1 MIRIIVLA
9 SILWTMPVIFSGIA
23 ALGGEAVAAEKEKK
37 KKTRRVPALR
47 ESTYRRLGEAQLMID
62 PESVPREE
70 GEPVPEAT
78 GTPRDAVNLLMDF
91 LNKRG
96 LNSYEKA
103 QIWNT
108 LAFAYYTLE
117 DMKNTIHSYEM
128 VLQQGV
134 ISEALEQQSLRA
146 LFQLHFGEGNYRK
159 AIEYIT
165 KFEEARGQ
173 LDAAITF
180 WKALAYYSLDEFPE
194 ALKYAVL
201 VEEVANEQGKEMEE
215 NWWYLQVV
223 LYNTLQDVD
232 NVIVVLEKLIVHY
245 PKKSYWMLLA
255 GMYSEK
261 EWDDQSLSAYYAA
274 YTQGF
279 FVRESEIVMLSQRL
293 LNAEVPYEAAEVL
306 EQGFTN
312 KILKNTE
319 KNLKLL
325 ATSYTMAQEVE
336 KAITAWEN
344 AAKKV
349 GSGENYY
356 RLAQALAHEEHHSKA
371 IKAYRSSL
379 NTKDLVQKKESDAYF
394 WMGISLMALDRWDE
408 AVRAFRSS
416 QKADAKKSKMVA
428 QYITYITGEKRRLA
442 ELKRMQES
450 TGAE

>member
-47 ESTYRRLGEAQLMID
+47 ESTYRRLGEAQVMID
-62 PESVPREE
+62 PESVAREE
-70 GEPVPEAT
+70 GEPPPEPT
-78 GTPRDAVNLLMDF
+78 GTPQDAVNLLMEFKD
-91 LNKRG
+91 KRG

-108 LAFAYYTLE
+108 LAFAYYVLE
-117 DMKNTIHSYEM
+117 DMKNTIKAYEM

-146 LFQLHFGEGNYRK
+146 LFQLHFGEGNYRL
-159 AIEYIT
+159 AIDYIT
-165 KFEEARGQ
+165 RFEEARGE

-201 VEEVANEQGKEMEE
+201 VEEVAMEQGKEMEE

-223 LYNTLQDVD
+223 LYNNLQDID

-261 EWDDQSLSAYYAA
+261 AWDDQSLSAYYAA

-306 EQGFTN
+306 EQGFSN

-325 ATSYTMAQEVE
+325 ATSYTMAQEME
-336 KAITAWEN
+336 KAISAWRD
-344 AAKKV
+344 AAKYADN
-349 GSGENYY
+349 GEIHY
-356 RLAQALAHEEHHSKA
+356 RLAQALAHQDHHSQA
-371 IKAYRSSL
+371 IKAYRKSLSS
-379 NTKDLVQKKESDAYF
+379 NDLVKKKESDAHF
-394 WMGISLMALDRWDE
+394 WMAISLMALNRWDE
-408 AVRAFRSS
+408 AVRAFRNSE
-416 QKADAKKSKMVA
+416 KADSRKRKTVK
-428 QYITYITGEKRRLA
+428 QYVTYITGEKRRLA
-442 ELKRMQES
+442 ELRRMQE
-450 TGAE
+450 GAE

>member
-9 SILWTMPVIFSGIA
+9 SILWSMPVIFSGIA
-23 ALGGEAVAAEKEKK
+23 ALGGEAVAAEKEEK

-47 ESTYRRLGEAQLMID
+47 ESTYRKLGEAQVMID
-62 PESVPREE
+62 PESVAREE
-70 GEPVPEAT
+70 GEPPPEPT
-78 GTPRDAVNLLMDF
+78 GTPQDAVNLLMDF
-91 LNKRG
+91 KDRRG

-108 LAFAYYTLE
+108 LAFAYYVLE
-117 DMKNTIHSYEM
+117 DMKNTMKAYEM

-146 LFQLHFGEGNYRK
+146 LFQLHFGEENYRK

-165 KFEEARGQ
+165 KFETARGE

-180 WKALAYYSLDEFPE
+180 WKALAFYSLDEFPE

-201 VEEVANEQGKEMEE
+201 VEDVAKEQGKEMEE

-223 LYNTLQDVD
+223 LYNTLEDVD

-261 EWDDQSLSAYYAA
+261 AWDDQSLSAYYAA

-279 FVRESEIVMLSQRL
+279 FIRESEIVMLSQRL

-306 EQGFTN
+306 EQGFSN

-325 ATSYTMAQEVE
+325 ATSYTMAQEME
-336 KAITAWEN
+336 KAITAWRS
-344 AAKKV
+344 AAKYAD
-349 GSGENYY
+349 SGEIHY
-356 RLAQALAHEEHHSKA
+356 RLAQALAHQDHHSEA
-371 IKAYRSSL
+371 IKSYRKSL
-379 NTKDLVQKKESDAYF
+379 NTKDLVRKRESDAQF
-394 WMGISLMALDRWDE
+394 WMGISLMALERWDE
-408 AVRAFRSS
+408 AVRAFRNSE
-416 QKADAKKSKMVA
+416 KADSKKRKTVR
-428 QYITYITGEKRRLA
+428 QYVTYITGEKRRLA
-442 ELKRMQES
+442 ELKRMQE
-450 TGAE
+450 GAE